1 MEPCELRFAVLRS
14 LTVRPCLCP
23 LLVVH
28 ADVGNYT
35 VIAMVVDR
43 QTFCLAAPQRKL
55 GAPVEFQ
62 SPCQP
67 TSYNMDGYKVFSIT
81 SCGRPAKGQLQRYL
95 VSVTGGADDLCLT
108 AGDDGR
114 MVLDLCNCGSDRQ
127 AVSFDGAENLF
138 SMGPI
143 GPAVMKFVGSGLMCL
158 QPPSGYRPIE
168 GAKVS
173 FCSPG
178 RGFAASQIYVR
189 TEGECMGTGWRLR
202 SSEVWAR
209 EVWEQGGLRCRGEGR
224 CCSWPT
230 GFPGLAGRAL

>member
-1 MEPCELRFAVLRS
+1 MR
-14 LTVRPCLCP
+14 
-23 LLVVH
+23 

-67 TSYNMDGYKVFSIT
+67 TSYNMDGSKVFSIT
-81 SCGRPAKGQLQRYL
+81 SCGRPAKGQLQRYI

-127 AVSFDGAENLF
+127 AVSFDGAQNLF

-189 TEGECMGTGWRLR
+189 TEGESRVSACAC
-202 SSEVWAR
+202 V
-209 EVWEQGGLRCRGEGR
+209 QGSQGACVHGR
-224 CCSWPT
+224 
-230 GFPGLAGRAL
+230 GLAAHEEGGVGAGSFSRMGIGRALCIGCIPGH